1 MKTTVIVT
9 TYNRPDALN
18 FVVRGFFLQ
27 KDVDFDL
34 VVADDG
40 SDNRTRDIVSRLKL
54 EAPFEISH
62 VWHEDL
68 GFRAAAIRNRAV
80 KASQGEYLIFTDGDC
95 IPRTNFVLN
104 HKKLAEKGYFLSG
117 NRVLLSQKLTRE
129 ILTNAS
135 DVSRWHRW
143 TILRHYCARDIN
155 RLLPLLSSTWL
166 IPYRKSSPK
175 RWEGVKT
182 CNFSS
187 WRSDLFG
194 VNGFEE
200 QYEGWGLEDSDLAV
214 RLLKNGVKHKNARQ
228 ATPTLHLW
236 HPENDRSGL
245 ERNGQRLRSIMSSS
259 RIEASVGL
267 KQIDF

>member
-9 TYNRPDALN
+9 TYNRPDALDS
-18 FVVRGFFLQ
+18 VVRGFFLQ
-27 KDVDFDL
+27 KDIDFDL

-40 SDNRTRDIVSRLKL
+40 SDQQTRDIISRLSL

-68 GFRAAAIRNRAV
+68 GFRAAAIRNKAI

-95 IPRTNFVLN
+95 IPRANFVVN

-117 NRVLLSQKLTRE
+117 SRVLLSRKLTQD
-129 ILTNAS
+129 ILTKAAGLGHW
-135 DVSRWHRW
+135 DTW

-155 RLLPLLSSTWL
+155 RVLPLFSSVWL
-166 IPYRKSSPK
+166 MPYRKSSPK

-187 WRSDLFG
+187 WKSDLFG
-194 VNGFEE
+194 VNGFDE
-200 QYEGWGLEDSDLAV
+200 QYRGWGLEDSDLVV
-214 RLLKNGVKHKNARQ
+214 RLLKSGVKHKNARQ

-236 HPENDRSGL
+236 HPENDRGGL
-245 ERNGQRLRSIMSSS
+245 ERNSQMLRAIMSSG
-259 RIEASVGL
+259 RIEANVGL
-267 KQIDF
+267 RQIDC